1 MTFDSRASQT
11 PGLFKLGEEHVA
23 LHSQLATLTNP
34 ASLFALR
41 NRASSVIGNVLPL
54 RHRRNYGL
62 AVGGY
67 LFGSLA
73 LFCGRHGRDLG
84 GIINAPCRRE
94 STDHSATLVTT
105 SLDSDVGRGAITV
118 WANGSAVNPMW
129 NIFGRCTGTGRGNES
144 G

>member
-94 STDHSATLVTT
+94 STDHSATFAHGN
-105 SLDSDVGRGAITV
+105 DFAGFRRRA
-118 WANGSAVNPMW
+118 
-129 NIFGRCTGTGRGNES
+129 RCHYCLGKWLCRKPYVEYFWS
-144 G
+144 MYRHWKRE